1 MNLPIIYTDRL
12 ILRPLS
18 LDDANDMFEYAKLPN
33 VGPNAGWEP
42 HRSVY
47 ETTAVIYNLI
57 ANKPHDQLGNW
68 AIVDRTNNKMIGTI
82 ELHHYFPNFKAEL
95 GYSLNPKYWGQG
107 IVTEA
112 AFAVLDYG
120 FNKLELKRIEAGTF
134 IDNFQSQRICEKI
147 GMKKEG
153 VARNGY
159 IRYDGVI
166 FDKVMFGITNDEFEE
181 HLRKIYN

>member
-57 ANKPHDQLGNW
+57 SNK
-68 AIVDRTNNKMIGTI
+68 
-82 ELHHYFPNFKAEL
+82 
-95 GYSLNPKYWGQG
+95 
-107 IVTEA
+107 
-112 AFAVLDYG
+112 
-120 FNKLELKRIEAGTF
+120 
-134 IDNFQSQRICEKI
+134 
-147 GMKKEG
+147 
-153 VARNGY
+153 Y
-159 IRYDGVI
+159 I
-166 FDKVMFGITNDEFEE
+166 
-181 HLRKIYN
+181 

>member
-12 ILRPLS
+12 IMRPLS

-107 IVTEA
+107 IVPEA
-112 AFAVLDYG
+112 ALKVLEVG
-120 FNKLELKRIEAGTF
+120 FEVLQLKRIEAGAF
-134 IDNFQSQRICEKI
+134 INNFQSQRVCEKI
-147 GMKKEG
+147 LMTKEG
-153 VARNGY
+153 IKKNGY

-166 FDKVMFGITNDEFEE
+166 CDIIIYAMTDIEYFE
-181 HLRKIYN
+181 LIKKS